1 VASKQ
6 DKMRKFHY
14 GGYKELVT
22 EVGELERMEGVG
34 ELKVGV
40 DRSK

>member
-1 VASKQ
+1 MVVFMCE
-6 DKMRKFHY
+6 DE
-14 GGYKELVT
+14 KELRT
-22 EVGELERMEGVG
+22 EVGEVERMEGVG

>member
-1 VASKQ
+1 VWIEVNKDLCDNAC
-6 DKMRKFHY
+6 MRI
-14 GGYKELVT
+14 GT
-22 EVGELERMEGVG
+22 EVGEVERMEEVG